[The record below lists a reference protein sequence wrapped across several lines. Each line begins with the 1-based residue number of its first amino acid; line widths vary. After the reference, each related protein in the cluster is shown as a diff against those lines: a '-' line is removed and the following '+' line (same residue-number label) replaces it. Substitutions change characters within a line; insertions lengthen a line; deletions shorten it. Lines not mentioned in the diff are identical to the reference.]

1 MQKKWQIQ
9 HSLSGIN
16 VYVCNN
22 KIIPQRA
29 KKILGNVWLSTDS
42 FFTITQICF
51 GFFLEYSQKNTIEHF
66 QSRKSRN
73 TEKTATISV

>member
-1 MQKKWQIQ
+1 MDAKKCQIQ

-29 KKILGNVWLSTDS
+29 KKFWEMSDYQQPHFLPLPKYVL
-42 FFTITQICF
+42 
-51 GFFLEYSQKNTIEHF
+51 GFF
-66 QSRKSRN
+66 
-73 TEKTATISV
+73 